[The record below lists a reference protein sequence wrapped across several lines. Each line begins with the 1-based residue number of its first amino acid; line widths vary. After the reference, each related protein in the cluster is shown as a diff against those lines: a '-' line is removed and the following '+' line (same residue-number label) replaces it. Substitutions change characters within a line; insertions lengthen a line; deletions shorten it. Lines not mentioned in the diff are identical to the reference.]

1 MLRLALKG
9 VKADVN
15 FNVTQ
20 KDRSHERCKAGLKRE
35 DFPRGKIGVVTC
47 GDDYVEL

>member
-9 VKADVN
+9 VETDVN
-15 FNVTQ
+15 FYVTE
-20 KDRSHERCKAGLKRE
+20 KDRSHERCLAGLKHE